1 MGSNNDV
8 KLVRLSEKI
17 ERRRTGDIIYRTYT
31 CPCGSGIIEEE
42 QDYTEGHRDGTAYLK
57 CKFCERKY
65 FIDFAGSQIN
75 WTLTEKTE
83 HTLVTENKEVKEG
96 GNDKIMIYDS
106 FDELGKSNIKS
117 TRTDFTSTT
126 GVDGMKDII
135 RKVLVGGNVRDI
147 TEFITQR
154 RLISSYAAMIDLFVN
169 TLKLKT
175 ENVQEYSDFV
185 ARDLGR
191 AKGSEP
197 KTLDLWLMGLTKK
210 GLDNIVRDETNL
222 VGYKD
227 SFAISTSETI
237 ADVQEKFGELS
248 GTLQLN
254 GVEMPLNWNT
264 LSLMCIALGS
274 QTLSIR
280 GSAKSMNGK
289 LFEKL
294 ILGSLLTIMGFSYRA
309 TPPTHVEKSDKLFW
323 LSNMDEN
330 ERETDATLVN
340 NGIALSIDIG
350 FIGKGNPEISL
361 DKVTRFN
368 RYKQIAGMGHEMKTI
383 IIVDTVAENSDLF
396 NKADRVDGIVLQM
409 SQNSWAI
416 DFAKAVCKIFS
427 IQHPLSSLRIDEL
440 DSYLRREITNVNIN
454 AFIE

>member
-1 MGSNNDV
+1 MTVS
-8 KLVRLSEKI
+8 
-17 ERRRTGDIIYRTYT
+17 
-31 CPCGSGIIEEE
+31 
-42 QDYTEGHRDGTAYLK
+42 
-57 CKFCERKY
+57 
-65 FIDFAGSQIN
+65 
-75 WTLTEKTE
+75 
-83 HTLVTENKEVKEG
+83 
-96 GNDKIMIYDS
+96 S
-106 FDELGKSNIKS
+106 FS
-117 TRTDFTSTT
+117 
-126 GVDGMKDII
+126 
-135 RKVLVGGNVRDI
+135 
-147 TEFITQR
+147 TQR